1 MADAPAPPAGFRKVV
16 VDLPIYT
23 FQIDFNRH
31 VSNIVYVQWMEV
43 ARLKLLEELG
53 LPVHEI
59 EKAGFVPVLIET
71 RISYLRPL
79 ALGDPACV
87 ELWLSELGNASAW
100 LEFRFYGAGGALA
113 ATGRQKGLFV
123 STATMRPIKLT
134 DAQRRLFEPY
144 LGPSEAAGA

>member
-1 MADAPAPPAGFRKVV
+1 MADAALPSAGFRKVV
-16 VDLPIYT
+16 LDLPIYT

-71 RISYLRPL
+71 RINYRRPI
-79 ALGDPACV
+79 ALGDPARV

-100 LEFRFYGAGGALA
+100 LEFRFYGAAGELA

-123 STATMRPIKLT
+123 STATMRPIRLS
-134 DAQRRLFEPY
+134 DEQRRLFEPY
-144 LGPSEAAGA
+144 LGPAEEPAA

>member
-1 MADAPAPPAGFRKVV
+1 MSHAAAAGHRKVV
-16 VDLPIYT
+16 LELPIYT

-31 VSNIVYVQWMEV
+31 VSNIVYVQWMEI
-43 ARLKLLEELG
+43 ARLMLLEELG

-71 RISYLRPL
+71 QINYRRPL
-79 ALGDPACV
+79 ALGDPARV
-87 ELWLSELGNASAW
+87 ELWLSELGNASAR

-123 STATMRPIKLT
+123 STATNRPIRLT
-134 DAQRRLFEPY
+134 EAQRRLFEPY
-144 LGPSEAAGA
+144 LGPAGEPAD